1 MRGVEAMSPRHT
13 PLEQKLGGRGRK
25 SDLDHLPQLVAGR
38 VKPCMRAERVVG
50 RWQTIEVTR
59 FNIKLL
65 RAV

>member
-1 MRGVEAMSPRHT
+1 MNPRRT

-25 SDLDHLPQLVAGR
+25 SDWTTSRNWSR